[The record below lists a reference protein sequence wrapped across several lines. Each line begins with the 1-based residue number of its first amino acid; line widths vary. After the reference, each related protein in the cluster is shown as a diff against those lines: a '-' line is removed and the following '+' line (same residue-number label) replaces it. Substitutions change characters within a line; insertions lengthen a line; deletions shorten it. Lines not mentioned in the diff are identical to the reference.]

1 VDAGRV
7 HSTLSFHFAAADR
20 SLTQEAVQRQH
31 EALAE
36 ALRRRAE
43 EGAS

>member
-1 VDAGRV
+1 VNT
-7 HSTLSFHFAAADR
+7 TLSFQFAAADR
-20 SLTQEAVQRQH
+20 SLTQEEVNRQH

-43 EGAS
+43 ERAQ